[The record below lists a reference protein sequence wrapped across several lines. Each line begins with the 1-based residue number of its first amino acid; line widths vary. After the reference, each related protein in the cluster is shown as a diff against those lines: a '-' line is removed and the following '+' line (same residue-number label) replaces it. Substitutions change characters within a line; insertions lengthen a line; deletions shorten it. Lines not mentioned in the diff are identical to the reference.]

1 MFDAKNL
8 NKLRKRIRQDGILTA
23 TSAVAN
29 HTRRTLT
36 RAVEGLPGHYRLR
49 RRLLERRYAPEDITP
64 RWISPE
70 EITHLTGE
78 YELRDSGHL
87 DYVPHFKPREA
98 SWESLPYEGE
108 LPYGSTVGGD
118 WDQHREPFSKL
129 LMYRGIRDHYVD
141 GLPWS
146 ETVYYTRL
154 VERFRSQDVSADTA
168 ETLAMERC
176 ENIEQVYRA
185 IDTHGYRSQRE
196 LDGHPLHE
204 VTVTIARDGTLLYNC
219 EGRHRLSIAKVLD
232 IEQIPVL
239 VLARHAESERD
250 LRQYPTQRPRRD
262 TAEVLHE

>member
-8 NKLRKRIRQDGILTA
+8 NKLRKRICQDGILTA
-23 TSAVAN
+23 TGAVTN
-29 HTRRTLT
+29 HMRRALT
-36 RAVEGLPGHYRLR
+36 GAAEGLPGHYYLR
-49 RRLLERRYAPEDITP
+49 RRVLERRYAPEDITP
-64 RWISPE
+64 RWVSPDD
-70 EITHLTGE
+70 ITHITGE

-98 SWESLPYEGE
+98 SWESLPYKEE
-108 LPYGSTVGGD
+108 LPYGSTVEGN

-129 LMYRGIRDHYVD
+129 LMYRGIREHYVD

-176 ENIEQVYRA
+176 KNIQQVYRA
-185 IDTHGYRSQRE
+185 INTHGYRSQRD
-196 LDGHPLHE
+196 LNGHPLHE
-204 VTVTIARDGTLLYNC
+204 VTVTLARDGTLLYNC

-232 IEQIPVL
+232 IEAIPVL
-239 VLARHAESERD
+239 VLAWHSESEHAQ
-250 LRQYPTQRPRRD
+250 RQYPTRRPHHD
-262 TAEVLHE
+262 TSKDPHE